1 VLVSSKLISDPATL
15 QLRTT
20 VNGQVRQE
28 TPVADLVFDVPTIIS
43 FLSQGTTLRRGTVIM
58 SGTPGGVGC
67 AGPEEKWR
75 PLQDGD
81 KIEVWV
87 DAIGTLRHTIKYE

>member
-1 VLVSSKLISDPATL
+1 MYLKGWAEHRRST
-15 QLRTT
+15 
-20 VNGQVRQE
+20 RQA
-28 TPVADLVFDVPTIIS
+28 PSLHQVPTIIS

-75 PLQDGD
+75 PLKDGD
-81 KIEVWV
+81 QVEVWV
-87 DAIGTLRHTIKYE
+87 ENIGTLRHSIKYE